1 MCEAE
6 ALPVGVRETDPDA
19 VGDAEALTDVEPVL
33 LLEGAGETE
42 PVALTEPQPEDEGD
56 TAPFVREKRGDAD
69 ADADGDIVDELD
81 EQGDADR
88 ETVPLR
94 E

>member
-1 MCEAE
+1 VCEAE
-6 ALPVGVRETDPDA
+6 ALPVGVRETEPDA
-19 VGDAEALTDVEPVL
+19 VGDAETLTDGEPVL
-33 LLEGAGETE
+33 LLEGAGEKE
-42 PVALTEPQPEDEGD
+42 PVTLTEPQPEDEND
-56 TAPFVREKRGDAD
+56 TTAFVREKRGDAD
-69 ADADGDIVDELD
+69 ADADGDIVTEPD

>member
-33 LLEGAGETE
+33 LLEGAGEAE
-42 PVALTEPQPEDEGD
+42 PVALTEPQLDGENDWS
-56 TAPFVREKRGDAD
+56 AFVREARSDAD
-69 ADADGDIVDELD
+69 ADADPDTVTEPDG
-81 EQGDADR
+81 QGDADR
-88 ETVPLR
+88 ESVPLR